1 MADRDGPARP
11 EGFYLLQELPGDDF
25 IRPKGFKAGGH
36 VELEKTLVK
45 VRNTLTA
52 RDVKLWE
59 AFASTA
65 PASDDVE
72 EYMLRFPNAMYVNVM
87 TWSV

>member
-1 MADRDGPARP
+1 MDEAFGRYCR
-11 EGFYLLQELPGDDF
+11 EEWTQLQWRFEAVSVSDYSF
-25 IRPKGFKAGGH
+25 
-36 VELEKTLVK
+36 VK